1 MSCLLSASPPASVD
15 TIQIC
20 AAALLHSGNRA
31 IQQIAADLVT
41 IGLVHG
47 RAGLLECSHVHI
59 VDDGA
64 AAIFHLGEHI
74 GRGRL
79 QPGALLSAGLLGSR
93 QEDLLQLGGQA
104 LPEGLG
110 AGQGDGVIEWPVMS

>member
-74 GRGRL
+74 AAAVYSQVRCSAPASLAAVRKISCSSGDRL
-79 QPGALLSAGLLGSR
+79 SQKDLEQDREMAL
-93 QEDLLQLGGQA
+93 
-104 LPEGLG
+104 
-110 AGQGDGVIEWPVMS
+110 